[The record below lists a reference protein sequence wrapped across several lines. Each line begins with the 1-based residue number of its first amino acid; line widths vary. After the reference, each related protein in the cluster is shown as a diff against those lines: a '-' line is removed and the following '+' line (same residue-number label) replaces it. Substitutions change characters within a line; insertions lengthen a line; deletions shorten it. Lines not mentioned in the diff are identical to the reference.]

1 MAHGTTTSQL
11 IAALCQSFCCT
22 TITDIVWSNGRPQF
36 TFKAFHEFAKQWGFS
51 HRISTPH
58 YPQSNGKIKATV
70 KSMKNHPCVIEWKI
84 SQWWQILSSTAA
96 VQQYALSHR
105 WTVSLTKSSMDTLS
119 QTYYQ
124 PIADH
129 SPKNGNTKW
138 KQQNNKQNKHYN
150 LLKHT
155 TTKMHTPSQ
164 KYKLD
169 LMLLSTMLKQNC
181 GIYVYGIVTHVSTH
195 RHYCIKTPSSR
206 VLVQKRRFLHCL
218 IPASITV
225 SVATADL
232 RPHTYNRTISNT
244 TPINKA

>member
-1 MAHGTTTSQL
+1 MKKSSVRHGIEDLSMMTNSVEH
-11 IAALCQSFCCT
+11 CCST
-22 TITDIVWSNGRPQF
+22 GIPPLTKTDCLP
-36 TFKAFHEFAKQWGFS
+36 
-51 HRISTPH
+51 
-58 YPQSNGKIKATV
+58 Y
-70 KSMKNHPCVIEWKI
+70 
-84 SQWWQILSSTAA
+84 
-96 VQQYALSHR
+96 
-105 WTVSLTKSSMDTLS
+105 KSSMDTPS
-119 QTYYQ
+119 KTYYQ
-124 PIADH
+124 PIANH

-206 VLVQKRRFLHCL
+206 VLVQKRCFLHCL

-232 RPHTYNRTISNT
+232 RPHTYNRTVSNT